1 MKSILSAL
9 AAIWV
14 VVGLCG
20 CGSDGPG
27 NGNPGDE
34 PLGTVTNANRNVVS
48 ASTPHEVTRLEFPR
62 IHGTNSIVLVHHTS
76 GAHDVSYSC
85 EWDYQKKSQRWSCC
99 AMTSKTIKGGAGYT
113 GDFREDPDL
122 PTAMRFSDTSSMYSG
137 SGFTRGHIIASA
149 DVQYSR
155 EANQQTF
162 YYTNM
167 QPQYDNFNAG
177 ETYEG
182 IWVRMEKWVRKK
194 AQSLHAGDTLFVCK
208 GGTIDDESQI
218 LKRVKNQLIVP
229 RYFYMALLM
238 KSGGQYK
245 AIGLWAE
252 HKSTVDNSKVASHA
266 ITIDELERLTGI
278 DFFCNLPDD
287 IEHKVQG
294 SISLISWGL

>member
-1 MKSILSAL
+1 MKQIYYSVVLAVVALTL
-9 AAIWV
+9 AA
-14 VVGLCG
+14 
-20 CGSDGPG
+20 CGSD
-27 NGNPGDE
+27 NGEPQNPGVE
-34 PLGTVTNANRNVVS
+34 PTANANRNTVS
-48 ASTPHEVTRLEFPR
+48 ATTPHEVTRLEFPR
-62 IHGTNSIVLVHHTS
+62 LHDGNSIVIVHHTA

-99 AMTSKTIKGGAGYT
+99 AMTSQTIKGGAGYT
-113 GDFREDPDL
+113 GNFTEDPDL
-122 PTAMRFSDTSSMYSG
+122 PTAMRFSDTSAMYAG

-167 QPQYDNFNAG
+167 QPQYYNFNAG
-177 ETYEG
+177 EGYEG
-182 IWVRMEKWVRKK
+182 IWVRMENWVRKK
-194 AQSLHAGDTLFVCK
+194 AESLHDGDTLFVCK
-208 GGTIDDESQI
+208 GGTIDNESQI

-252 HKSTVDNSKVASHA
+252 HKNTVDKSEVASHA

-287 IEHKVQG
+287 IERKVQG
-294 SISLISWGL
+294 SVSLISWGL